1 MRSLSILLCGYG
13 WFAGIPE
20 GETNNAELIARALD
34 GETLVCGDVRAM
46 VRGMTM
52 PVLWRG
58 AFEPVQA
65 AIDAQKPDL
74 VLALGTDARAGALR
88 PEPFGVNW
96 RRGRDAGDTPEE
108 NSPIFSG
115 EAEWLRGTLP
125 YAQMVRAML
134 AAGVP
139 ARLGALTPAPA
150 DAPLTVQSTTGMYL
164 CNYMT
169 YRLAKLSRETGLRA
183 GFMHVPT
190 QTAYAC
196 RHRERML
203 AAAADEEAKEKLLAA
218 PIAGMEL
225 EKGGFEYEVRDQRRK
240 PARGDLHAATRRNH
254 GDRKRRDELD
264 EPEHENGDGFRWRN
278 EENVRQNDVW

>member
-20 GETNNAELIARALD
+20 GETNNAERIARALD
-34 GETLVCGDVRAM
+34 GEILARGDARA
-46 VRGMTM
+46 VVHGMTM
-52 PVLWRG
+52 PVLWNG

-65 AIDAQKPDL
+65 AIDELKPDL
-74 VLALGTDARAGALR
+74 VLALGTDARASAMR

-96 RRGRDAGDTPEE
+96 RRGRDAGGNPEE
-108 NSPIFSG
+108 NAPIFAG
-115 EAEWLRGTLP
+115 EPDWLRGALP
-125 YAQMVRAML
+125 YEAMVRAML

-139 ARLGALTPAPA
+139 AQMGALTSAPEG
-150 DAPLTVQSTTGMYL
+150 APLAMQSTTGMYL

-190 QTAYAC
+190 QPLYAC
-196 RHRERML
+196 RQRERML
-203 AAAADEEAKEKLLAA
+203 AAAADDEAREKLLAA

-225 EKGGFEYEVRDQRRK
+225 EMMIQIGRAHV
-240 PARGDLHAATRRNH
+240 
-254 GDRKRRDELD
+254 
-264 EPEHENGDGFRWRN
+264 
-278 EENVRQNDVW
+278 

>member
-20 GETNNAELIARALD
+20 GETNNAERIARALD
-34 GETLVCGDVRAM
+34 GEILARGDARA
-46 VRGMTM
+46 VVHGMTM
-52 PVLWRG
+52 PVLWNG

-65 AIDAQKPDL
+65 AIDELKPDL
-74 VLALGTDARAGALR
+74 VLALGTDARASAMR

-96 RRGRDAGDTPEE
+96 R
-108 NSPIFSG
+108 
-115 EAEWLRGTLP
+115 LRGALP
-125 YAQMVRAML
+125 YEAMVRAML

-139 ARLGALTPAPA
+139 AQMGALTSAPEG
-150 DAPLTVQSTTGMYL
+150 APLAMQSTTGMYL

-190 QTAYAC
+190 QPLYAC
-196 RHRERML
+196 RQRERML
-203 AAAADEEAKEKLLAA
+203 AAAADDEAREKLLAA

-225 EKGGFEYEVRDQRRK
+225 EMMI
-240 PARGDLHAATRRNH
+240 RGTRAAL
-254 GDRKRRDELD
+254 EACLA
-264 EPEHENGDGFRWRN
+264 
-278 EENVRQNDVW
+278 

>member
-34 GETLVCGDVRAM
+34 GETLVCGDVRAT

-115 EAEWLRGTLP
+115 EAEWLRGTLC
-125 YAQMVRAML
+125 ADGARHARRRRAR
-134 AAGVP
+134 P
-139 ARLGALTPAPA
+139 ARRA
-150 DAPLTVQSTTGMYL
+150 DPRPGG
-164 CNYMT
+164 C
-169 YRLAKLSRETGLRA
+169 
-183 GFMHVPT
+183 
-190 QTAYAC
+190 
-196 RHRERML
+196 
-203 AAAADEEAKEKLLAA
+203 AADRAEH
-218 PIAGMEL
+218 
-225 EKGGFEYEVRDQRRK
+225 D
-240 PARGDLHAATRRNH
+240 GDVPLQLHDLSPRQA
-254 GDRKRRDELD
+254 
-264 EPEHENGDGFRWRN
+264 EP
-278 EENVRQNDVW
+278 

>member
-34 GETLVCGDVRAM
+34 GETLTRGDVRAS
-46 VRGMTM
+46 VHGLTM

-65 AIDAQKPDL
+65 AIDEMKPDL
-74 VLALGTDARAGALR
+74 VLALGTDARASALR

-96 RRGRDAGDTPEE
+96 RKGRDAGDTPEE
-108 NSPIFSG
+108 NSPIFAD
-115 EAEWLRGTLP
+115 EPDWLRGALP
-125 YAQMVRAML
+125 YEAMVRAML
-134 AAGVP
+134 AVGVP
-139 ARLGALTPAPA
+139 AQMGALTPAPEG
-150 DAPLTVQSTTGMYL
+150 APLAMQSTTGMYL

-203 AAAADEEAKEKLLAA
+203 AAAADEEAKEKLLTA

-225 EKGGFEYEVRDQRRK
+225 EMMVKGTR
-240 PARGDLHAATRRNH
+240 AAL
-254 GDRKRRDELD
+254 EACLA
-264 EPEHENGDGFRWRN
+264 
-278 EENVRQNDVW
+278 

>member
-34 GETLVCGDVRAM
+34 GETLVCGDVRAT
-46 VRGMTM
+46 VRGMAM

-150 DAPLTVQSTTGMYL
+150 DAPRAELRSPDPL
-164 CNYMT
+164 CNPY
-169 YRLAKLSRETGLRA
+169 LAFALLIRA
-183 GFMHVPT
+183 GMDGIARALTLPPAADLNLFSAPPEV
-190 QTAYAC
+190 TAGFEALPASLA
-196 RHRERML
+196 EAKAL
-203 AAAADEEAKEKLLAA
+203 AAASDFVRAALPEEIISVYCSK
-218 PIAGMEL
+218 
-225 EKGGFEYEVRDQRRK
+225 
-240 PARGDLHAATRRNH
+240 
-254 GDRKRRDELD
+254 
-264 EPEHENGDGFRWRN
+264 
-278 EENVRQNDVW
+278 

>member
-34 GETLVCGDVRAM
+34 GETLTRGDVRAS
-46 VRGMTM
+46 VHGLTM

-58 AFEPVQA
+58 AFEPVQT
-65 AIDAQKPDL
+65 AIDVQKPDL

-139 ARLGALTPAPA
+139 AQLGALTPAPA

-203 AAAADEEAKEKLLAA
+203 AAADEEAKEKLLTA

-225 EKGGFEYEVRDQRRK
+225 EMMVKGTR
-240 PARGDLHAATRRNH
+240 AALEACL
-254 GDRKRRDELD
+254 GE
-264 EPEHENGDGFRWRN
+264 
-278 EENVRQNDVW
+278 

>member
-1 MRSLSILLCGYG
+1 MRSLSVLLCGYG

-34 GETLVCGDVRAM
+34 GETLVCGDVRAT

-108 NSPIFSG
+108 NSPLFSG

-150 DAPLTVQSTTGMYL
+150 DAPLTVQSTTGM
-164 CNYMT
+164 
-169 YRLAKLSRETGLRA
+169 
-183 GFMHVPT
+183 
-190 QTAYAC
+190 
-196 RHRERML
+196 
-203 AAAADEEAKEKLLAA
+203 
-218 PIAGMEL
+218 
-225 EKGGFEYEVRDQRRK
+225 
-240 PARGDLHAATRRNH
+240 
-254 GDRKRRDELD
+254 
-264 EPEHENGDGFRWRN
+264 
-278 EENVRQNDVW
+278 

>member
-34 GETLVCGDVRAM
+34 GKTLVCGDVQAT
-46 VRGMTM
+46 VHGMTM
-52 PVLWRG
+52 PVLWHG

-65 AIDAQKPDL
+65 AIDKLKPGL
-74 VLALGTDARAGALR
+74 VLALGTDARASAMR

-96 RRGRDAGDTPEE
+96 RKGRDAGDAPEE
-108 NSPIFSG
+108 NSPIFAD
-115 EAEWLRGTLP
+115 EPEWLRGTLP
-125 YAQMVRAML
+125 YEAMVRAML
-134 AAGVP
+134 AVGVP
-139 ARLGALTPAPA
+139 AQLGALTPAPE
-150 DAPLTVQSTTGMYL
+150 DAPLAMQSTTGMYL

-190 QTAYAC
+190 QPAYAC
-196 RHRERML
+196 RHRESQL
-203 AAAADEEAKEKLLAA
+203 AAAADEEAREKLLAA

-225 EKGGFEYEVRDQRRK
+225 EMMI
-240 PARGDLHAATRRNH
+240 RGTQAAL
-254 GDRKRRDELD
+254 EACL
-264 EPEHENGDGFRWRN
+264 E
-278 EENVRQNDVW
+278 

>member
-1 MRSLSILLCGYG
+1 MRSLSVLLCGYG

-34 GETLVCGDVRAM
+34 GETLVCGDVRAT
-46 VRGMTM
+46 VR
-52 PVLWRG
+52 
-58 AFEPVQA
+58 
-65 AIDAQKPDL
+65 
-74 VLALGTDARAGALR
+74 GTDARAGALR

-203 AAAADEEAKEKLLAA
+203 AAAADEEAKEKLLTA

-225 EKGGFEYEVRDQRRK
+225 EMMVKGTR
-240 PARGDLHAATRRNH
+240 AAL
-254 GDRKRRDELD
+254 EACL
-264 EPEHENGDGFRWRN
+264 PSLSL
-278 EENVRQNDVW
+278 

>member
-34 GETLVCGDVRAM
+34 GETLVCGDVRAT

-139 ARLGALTPAPA
+139 ARLGALTPA
-150 DAPLTVQSTTGMYL
+150 G
-164 CNYMT
+164 
-169 YRLAKLSRETGLRA
+169 R
-183 GFMHVPT
+183 
-190 QTAYAC
+190 
-196 RHRERML
+196 
-203 AAAADEEAKEKLLAA
+203 AADRAEHDGDVPLQLHDLSPRQAE
-218 PIAGMEL
+218 PQN
-225 EKGGFEYEVRDQRRK
+225 R
-240 PARGDLHAATRRNH
+240 PARGLYARADPDGLCLPPPRADAGRRR
-254 GDRKRRDELD
+254 GRRS
-264 EPEHENGDGFRWRN
+264 
-278 EENVRQNDVW
+278 

>member
-34 GETLVCGDVRAM
+34 GETLVCGDVRAT

-108 NSPIFSG
+108 NSPLFSG

-225 EKGGFEYEVRDQRRK
+225 EMMVRGTR
-240 PARGDLHAATRRNH
+240 AAL
-254 GDRKRRDELD
+254 EACL
-264 EPEHENGDGFRWRN
+264 PSLPL
-278 EENVRQNDVW
+278 

>member
-1 MRSLSILLCGYG
+1 MRSLSVLLCGYG

-20 GETNNAELIARALD
+20 GETNNAELIARVLD
-34 GETLVCGDVRAM
+34 GETLVCGDVRAT

-108 NSPIFSG
+108 NSPILSG

-190 QTAYAC
+190 QTAFIEVVSSSAVPASQPPNIALPVFTAVFALPPPAVTASGC
-196 RHRERML
+196 WPPPRM
-203 AAAADEEAKEKLLAA
+203 
-218 PIAGMEL
+218 
-225 EKGGFEYEVRDQRRK
+225 RK
-240 PARGDLHAATRRNH
+240 PKRSCWPRRLPAWSL
-254 GDRKRRDELD
+254 K
-264 EPEHENGDGFRWRN
+264 
-278 EENVRQNDVW
+278 